1 MIDVSLIPKEAPRSF
16 PINKLF
22 SWISLL
28 VLIASVVAGGLVIFM
43 LMSSKN
49 NLVQL
54 NRKLQELDK
63 NINSQ
68 QETIQFA
75 QSVLVADQIIGSH
88 KYPSR
93 FIDFLEKNTDIFIQ
107 WTGLNVDLSSKTIDL
122 SGKAHDLLTIA
133 QQIKRLENSKVASGI
148 KLGGVTSDSAGVS
161 FKLSFSLDG
170 NILSATY

>member
-1 MIDVSLIPKEAPRSF
+1 MIDVSLIPKEAPKSF

-28 VLIASVVAGGLVIFM
+28 VLIISVVAGGLIVFM
-43 LMSSKN
+43 LISSKN

-54 NRKLQELDK
+54 NQQLQELDK

-75 QSVLVADQIIGSH
+75 QSVLVADQIISSH

-93 FIDFLEKNTDIFIQ
+93 LMDFLEKNTNMFIQ
-107 WTGLNVDLSSKTIDL
+107 WTSLNVDLSNKTVDL
-122 SGKAHDLLTIA
+122 NVRAHDILAVA
-133 QQIKRLENSKVASGI
+133 QQIKS
-148 KLGGVTSDSAGVS
+148 
-161 FKLSFSLDG
+161 
-170 NILSATY
+170 

>member
-1 MIDVSLIPKEAPRSF
+1 MIDVSLIPKEAPKSF

-28 VLIASVVAGGLVIFM
+28 VLIASVVAGGLVVFM
-43 LMSSKN
+43 LMSSKD

-54 NRKLQELDK
+54 NQQLQELDK

-107 WTGLNVDLSSKTIDL
+107 WTSLNADLANKTIDL
-122 SGKAHDLLTIA
+122 NGKAHDLLAIA
-133 QQIKRLENSKVASGI
+133 QQIKRLENSKVVSGI
-148 KLGGVTSDSAGVS
+148 KLGSVSSEGGSVS

-170 NILSATY
+170 SILSVRY